1 MEYTIHQLE
10 EKNWKS
16 LMLTSDRML
25 VSSKKYA
32 DSQTFEEKFGE
43 KSMLESKYEIPLS
56 SINKLGRE
64 ENSNVITFHYNN
76 ENNKE
81 ASIAYTFEEAS
92 SVAEVGDYFTE
103 KLKFKKENIQQSAN
117 SAVIFP
123 AIYVL
128 VGILITWFLASQS
141 ASGESMASE
150 GGMRK
155 NSGIRMILGNILDKL
170 GSTGIIVVGSLITAY
185 LIYSAYKTYKNPP
198 SDLVYTR

>member
-1 MEYTIHQLE
+1 MEYIIHQLE

-32 DSQTFEEKFGE
+32 DSQIFEEKFGE
-43 KSMLESKYEIPLS
+43 KSMLESKNEIPLN
-56 SINKLGRE
+56 SINKLSRE
-64 ENSNVITFHYNN
+64 EQSNVITFHYNN

-81 ASIAYTFEEAS
+81 TSIAYNFENVS
-92 SVAEVGDYFTE
+92 SVAEVSDHFTE
-103 KLKFKKENIQQSAN
+103 KLKFKKESVQQSAN

-123 AIYVL
+123 AIYAL
-128 VGILITWFLASQS
+128 VGILGTWFLSSMAS
-141 ASGESMASE
+141 SGESMVSE
-150 GGMRK
+150 
-155 NSGIRMILGNILDKL
+155 SGVRRNRGIKMILGNVLDML
-170 GSTGIIVVGSLITAY
+170 GTTGIIIVGSLISAY

>member
-16 LMLTSDRML
+16 LMLTLDRML

-43 KSMLESKYEIPLS
+43 KSMLESKNEIPLS
-56 SINKLGRE
+56 SINKLSRE
-64 ENSNVITFHYNN
+64 EKSNIVTFHYNN

-81 ASIAYTFEEAS
+81 TSIAYTFENIS
-92 SVAEVGDYFTE
+92 SVAEVSDHFTE
-103 KLKFKKENIQQSAN
+103 KLKFKKEKVQQSAI

-123 AIYVL
+123 AILAL
-128 VGILITWFLASQS
+128 VGILGTWLFASQAS
-141 ASGESMASE
+141 SGESMVSE
-150 GGMRK
+150 
-155 NSGIRMILGNILDKL
+155 SGVRRNRGIKMILGNILDSL
-170 GSTGIIVVGSLITAY
+170 GTTGIIVVGSLITAY

-198 SDLVYTR
+198 FDLVYTR